1 MSSDGEAI
9 DEYRREIFERFND
22 ALRKE
27 GFSEVQ
33 IAMIDKAV
41 RRALNM

>member
-1 MSSDGEAI
+1 MSSYSEEI
-9 DEYRREIFERFND
+9 DEYRREIFEKFND

-33 IAMIDKAV
+33 IAKIDKAV